1 LITLSENKSEFKITS
16 DLLGI
21 QITNLSFLDKAKN
34 KSEDTA
40 LKLTIIKKSTGEDS
54 DVINIA
60 LGDHVKGIINSAND
74 ENGDPSLT
82 NGLIEVNSD
91 KKAQIPES
99 GILFIANLNE
109 VDLEELVALIP
120 DNKSETS
127 VTESSQ
133 SKSMPIEAVL
143 NINELD
149 AYGYVFNNF
158 KLKLRPED
166 SGFIVQLDG
175 KGCHGKHTLES

>member
-1 LITLSENKSEFKITS
+1 ML
-16 DLLGI
+16 
-21 QITNLSFLDKAKN
+21 
-34 KSEDTA
+34 
-40 LKLTIIKKSTGEDS
+40 
-54 DVINIA
+54 
-60 LGDHVKGIINSAND
+60 ND

-120 DNKSETS
+120 DNKSETTITVAS
-127 VTESSQ
+127 DTESSQ

-143 NINELD
+143 NI
-149 AYGYVFNNF
+149 
-158 KLKLRPED
+158 
-166 SGFIVQLDG
+166 Q
-175 KGCHGKHTLES
+175 